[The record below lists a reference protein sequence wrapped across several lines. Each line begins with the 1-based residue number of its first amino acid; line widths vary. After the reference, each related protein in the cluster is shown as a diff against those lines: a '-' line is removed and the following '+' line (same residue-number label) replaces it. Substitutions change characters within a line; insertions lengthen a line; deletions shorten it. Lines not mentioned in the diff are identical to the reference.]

1 MPRLSVAAYVAQFT
15 PAAFAPSAP
24 PAVPPV
30 VPEVVHI
37 TDEEEEEP
45 IEVEASLATAS
56 DGPVSTPMAVP
67 IPPVDAPVPAATS
80 PPAFRAASAPTPVPT
95 LAAPEEPE

>member
-15 PAAFAPSAP
+15 LAAPAPSAP

-37 TDEEEEEP
+37 TNDEEEEP
-45 IEVEASLATAS
+45 MEV
-56 DGPVSTPMAVP
+56 DVTPGFK
-67 IPPVDAPVPAATS
+67 DKT
-80 PPAFRAASAPTPVPT
+80 RHTPYVK
-95 LAAPEEPE
+95 